1 MIGLFFYLTERM
13 QNQLKTYCIIG
24 DPVHYSLSPA
34 MQNAAFKSAG
44 LNCTYIAFRVPK
56 GELEESIFSLRSTNF
71 AGFNVTIPHK
81 VEVIKYLDDLDSTA
95 KKANAVNTVH
105 NSKEIFKGYNTDV
118 YGFIEPLHK
127 RNVVFNGM
135 TILLLGAGG
144 AAHAVIAALSD
155 EQGISKIRI
164 ANRSQKK
171 AQELAEIGFTLGLK
185 CEGVMMDNIK
195 GLAIRSHLIVNTIP
209 IGMNNEESIIDYEH
223 ISKDS
228 IVYDI
233 IYKPITTPLLEN
245 AKYAEA
251 QIVYGY
257 EMLLEQ
263 GAKAFEIWT
272 GISAPRDAMKKALF
286 GSFGEP
292 V

>member
-1 MIGLFFYLTERM
+1 M
-13 QNQLKTYCIIG
+13 QSQFKTYCIIG
-24 DPVHYSLSPA
+24 DPVQHSLSPA
-34 MQNAAFKSAG
+34 IQNAAFKSLG

-56 GELEESIFSLRSTNF
+56 GELQESVSSLRSINIS
-71 AGFNVTIPHK
+71 GFNVTSPHK
-81 VEVIKYLDDLDSTA
+81 IEIIKHVDVLDYTAQNAKAINTIMNVEGVLT
-95 KKANAVNTVH
+95 
-105 NSKEIFKGYNTDV
+105 GYNTDV

-127 RNVVFNGM
+127 RSVSFNGM
-135 TILLLGAGG
+135 TVLLIGAGG
-144 AAHAVIAALSD
+144 ASRAVIAALS
-155 EQGISKIRI
+155 EQNGITKILI

-171 AQELAEIGFTLGLK
+171 AEELARIGSSIGLE
-185 CEGVMMDNIK
+185 CSVIDLYNIQEVAAK
-195 GLAIRSHLIVNTIP
+195 SHLIVNATP
-209 IGMNNEESIIDYEH
+209 LGTSNEDSMIDHEH
-223 ISKDS
+223 IKKDA

-233 IYKPITTPLLEN
+233 VYKPVTTNLLEN
-245 AKYAEA
+245 AKYAGA

-272 GISAPRDAMKKALF
+272 GISAPRDAMKRALF